1 MQTALGIETVFK
13 NIGLICKRNDSR
25 IEHTLG
31 KLMSFL
37 DSQPVNVLTDTR
49 NAHIRPGKRV
59 TVTDRENLGKACDL
73 VIVIGGDGTF
83 LNAARSLADCNARV
97 LGINL
102 GRLGFLADVMPTKMV
117 NCLKAVLR
125 GHFEEE
131 KRFLLNAVII
141 RNGKTVFE
149 VVVLN
154 DVVAHKWHIARLI
167 AFEAYIDSHLV
178 YNQHADGLIVSTP
191 TGSTAYALSSG
202 GPILHPSLNAIV
214 LVPICPHTLSNRPI
228 VVDGGSLV
236 EIVMEKDER
245 TEASVTCDG
254 QTSIDLEPSDKIL
267 IQKRDKCLHLIHP
280 MGHNYYTTLRTKLN
294 WDWRKEQ

>member
-1 MQTALGIETVFK
+1 MFK
-13 NIGLICKRNDSR
+13 NIGLIGKHDDPR

-31 KLMSFL
+31 KLISFINT
-37 DSQPVNVLTDTR
+37 QPVNVFIDAESVPTYL
-49 NAHIRPGKRV
+49 GERV
-59 TVTDRENLGKACDL
+59 IITDRESLGKTCDL

-102 GRLGFLADVMPTKMV
+102 GRLGFLADVMPTKMIDR
-117 NCLKAVLR
+117 LKAVLR
-125 GHFEEE
+125 GDFEEE
-131 KRFLLNAVII
+131 KRFLLDTVIV
-141 RNGKTVFE
+141 RHNKPVFE
-149 VVVLN
+149 VIALN

-178 YNQHADGLIVSTP
+178 YSQRADGLIVSTP

-202 GPILHPSLNAIV
+202 GPILHPNLNAIA

-228 VVDGGSLV
+228 VVDGESLV
-236 EIVMEKDER
+236 EIVMEKDGQA
-245 TEASVTCDG
+245 EASVTCDG
-254 QTSIDLEPSDKIL
+254 QTSIDLEPEDRIL

-280 MGHNYYTTLRTKLN
+280 VGYNYYTTLRTKLN
-294 WDWRKEQ
+294 WDWNSELGLDSKAFG

>member
-1 MQTALGIETVFK
+1 MFK
-13 NIGLICKRNDSR
+13 NIGLICKRDDNR

-31 KLMSFL
+31 KLIPYL
-37 DSQPVNVLTDTR
+37 DSQPVNVFIDVE
-49 NAHIRPGKRV
+49 NAHTHPGKQAILM
-59 TVTDRENLGKACDL
+59 DRENLGKTCDL
-73 VIVIGGDGTF
+73 VIVVGGDGTF

-102 GRLGFLADVMPTKMV
+102 GRLGFLADVMPTKMID
-117 NCLKAVLR
+117 CLKAVLR

-131 KRFLLNAVII
+131 KRFLLNTVIV
-141 RNGKTVFE
+141 RNNKPVFE
-149 VVVLN
+149 VVVFN

-167 AFEAYIDSHLV
+167 AFEAYIDAQLV
-178 YNQHADGLIVSTP
+178 YSQRADGLIVSTP

-236 EIVMEKDER
+236 EIVMEKNEQA
-245 TEASVTCDG
+245 EASVTCDG
-254 QTSIDLEPSDKIL
+254 QTSIDLEPGDKIL

-280 MGHNYYTTLRTKLN
+280 VGHNYYTTLRTKLN
-294 WDWRKEQ
+294 WDWRKE